1 MVGTYVNL
9 VGFNAEIF
17 DRFES
22 FNRFVPSAK
31 QFDQASP
38 AVLSIRRSHF
48 GRSVRSDA
56 FEMRWNHGV

>member
-1 MVGTYVNL
+1 MAATYVNL
-9 VGFNAEIF
+9 AEFNAEMF

-22 FNRFVPSAK
+22 FNRFLPSAN

-48 GRSVRSDA
+48 RRRVDLMRSK
-56 FEMRWNHGV
+56 

>member
-9 VGFNAEIF
+9 VGFNAEMF

-22 FNRFVPSAK
+22 FNRFVPSAN

-38 AVLSIRRSHF
+38 AVLSIRRTCA
-48 GRSVRSDA
+48 GALDLMRSK
-56 FEMRWNHGV
+56 